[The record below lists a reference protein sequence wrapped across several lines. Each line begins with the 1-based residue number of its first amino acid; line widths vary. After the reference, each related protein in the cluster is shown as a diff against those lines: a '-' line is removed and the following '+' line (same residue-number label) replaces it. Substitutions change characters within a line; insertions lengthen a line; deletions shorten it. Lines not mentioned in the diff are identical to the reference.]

1 MTVSTTHERA
11 TFGSR
16 TRAGLWRLAGPWWMF
31 LVTGIAWLIIAWV
44 TLRFAPA
51 SLTTVGVL
59 MGVLFLFALFN
70 EILIAMVRSSWRWLH
85 IVMAV
90 IFAFGAG
97 WAFARPLDAF
107 WTLASILG
115 LLLILRGTLDIIT
128 SAETRE
134 VNSLRWLGMV
144 AGILEILIGFW
155 AVQQYLRVQG
165 ALLLLWVGLFALFRG
180 ISEIVIAFELR
191 RAQPP
196 KRRWARL
203 PIRDNLSTATG
214 TGAAAV
220 AGSWLAR
227 ARAGR
232 KASAAIVAT
241 AVTPAATSEPW
252 CIPVMNAC
260 RTASAAAGCRAAGK
274 CAAVMTPATT
284 DCPASRARA
293 GGAPSPVSAATTWLP

>member
-1 MTVSTTHERA
+1 MSTTHERTTMGRRA
-11 TFGSR
+11 
-16 TRAGLWRLAGPWWMF
+16 RAGLWRLAGPWWLF

-44 TLRFAPA
+44 TLRFTPA

-59 MGVLFLFALFN
+59 MGVLFLFAMLN
-70 EILIAMVRSSWRWLH
+70 EVMIAAVRSSWRWLH

-90 IFAFGAG
+90 LFAFGAG
-97 WAFARPLDAF
+97 WAFARPYNAF

-155 AVQQYLRVQG
+155 AAQQYLRVQG

-191 RAQPP
+191 RAQRP
-196 KRRWARL
+196 
-203 PIRDNLSTATG
+203 
-214 TGAAAV
+214 
-220 AGSWLAR
+220 
-227 ARAGR
+227 
-232 KASAAIVAT
+232 
-241 AVTPAATSEPW
+241 
-252 CIPVMNAC
+252 
-260 RTASAAAGCRAAGK
+260 
-274 CAAVMTPATT
+274 
-284 DCPASRARA
+284 
-293 GGAPSPVSAATTWLP
+293 